1 MNDAKIFFCCCRE
14 DFQNGSHFSIISLWS
29 FIAYKEGHCGGV
41 VCQTATLLRNVLN
54 IHITPTGRYLEWM
67 QMDQSGLF
75 LSTRTSHYNGGTE
88 GVAMGGGGGLEG
100 LLYMS
105 CIGNERVNQATKH

>member
-1 MNDAKIFFCCCRE
+1 
-14 DFQNGSHFSIISLWS
+14 
-29 FIAYKEGHCGGV
+29 
-41 VCQTATLLRNVLN
+41 
-54 IHITPTGRYLEWM
+54 M